1 MLDWQVVAHSIAHSL
16 RSWLQSRIPASSDK
30 CLQDGLCSDSKD
42 KLTGKNPT
50 CAKNLK
56 VNPQSGDARTVQLQ
70 VNLKTVWWSAQKDEE
85 VFMQLKISLLIFLT
99 IIRFFHLSRL
109 YSNFWIFV
117 LFRNGKN
124 WEMIVYSYLTA
135 LSPRIKVYYSATI
148 MWHFSSVFEW

>member
-109 YSNFWIFV
+109 FIQIFES
-117 LFRNGKN
+117 LFCL
-124 WEMIVYSYLTA
+124 EMVKTEKCLFIDIWQRYHLELMFTTV
-135 LSPRIKVYYSATI
+135 PQ
-148 MWHFSSVFEW
+148 